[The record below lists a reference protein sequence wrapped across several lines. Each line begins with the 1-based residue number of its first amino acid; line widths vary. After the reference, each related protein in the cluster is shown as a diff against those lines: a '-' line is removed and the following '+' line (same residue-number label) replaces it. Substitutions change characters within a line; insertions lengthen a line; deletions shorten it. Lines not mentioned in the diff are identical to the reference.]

1 MKVKV
6 IRDLCIGAASCVVIA
21 PKVFQLDSEGKA
33 IVLDQKGMSDQIILD
48 AAKSCPTQAI
58 IVEDDEGNQLYP

>member
-6 IRDLCIGAASCVVIA
+6 DRELCIGVGNCVVIA
-21 PKVFQLDSEGKA
+21 PSVFKLDDENKA
-33 IVLDQKGMSDQIILD
+33 VVLDPGSADEQTLME
-48 AAKSCPTQAI
+48 AAESCPENAI